1 MIKSKTDKVVSLGEF
16 IALMAMFVSL
26 TAMSIDMVL
35 PALSLIGTE
44 LNAGDGNHT
53 QYIISSLFVGF
64 TLGQLVTGPIAD
76 SFGRKFAVY
85 LGLAIFIIGSALC
98 LVSTS
103 FPIMLVGRS
112 LQGLGA
118 AAPRIISLT
127 MTRDKY
133 QGRDMARVSSFVM
146 AVFILVPVIAPS
158 FGQAIL
164 FFVSWR
170 FIFGIF
176 LIAALSITALTY
188 FRLPETLKLEDK
200 KPFSVKAIWHG
211 TCKVMSNK
219 TTLGYTICAGL
230 IFGALVGYLNLSRQ
244 IFQDYYQVGARFSL
258 YFSVSAISIGASSI
272 FNSAIVKRY
281 GMRLICH
288 YALLIMIVV
297 TTLFLIFFF
306 WISNQS
312 LEQVPIWAF
321 MGYITIIFFCLGL
334 LFGNLNAMAMEP
346 MGHFAGIAS
355 GIIGSLSS
363 AISVIIGT
371 VIGQS
376 YNNSLQPLIIGFLA
390 LSIAAF
396 TLQHFLPKSGDN
408 K

>member
-1 MIKSKTDKVVSLGEF
+1 MMKTKTKKTVSLAEF
-16 IALMAMFVSL
+16 IALMALFVSL

-35 PALSLIGTE
+35 PALSLIGTD
-44 LNAGDGNHT
+44 LGVSDGNHT

-64 TLGQLVTGPIAD
+64 TVGQLVTGPMAD
-76 SFGRKFAVY
+76 SFGRKFVVY
-85 LGLAIFIIGSALC
+85 LGLSVFIVGSILC
-98 LVSTS
+98 LIASDFS
-103 FPIMLVGRS
+103 IMLFGRL
-112 LQGLGA
+112 LQGIGA
-118 AAPRIISLT
+118 AAPRNISLT

-146 AVFILVPVIAPS
+146 AIFILVPVLAPS

-176 LIAALSITALTY
+176 LIAALITTALTY
-188 FRLPETLKLEDK
+188 FRLPETLKPEDK
-200 KPFSVKAIWHG
+200 KPFSIKSILHG
-211 TCKVMSNK
+211 ASKVIGNK

-258 YFSVSAISIGASSI
+258 YFSVSAISIGVSSI
-272 FNSAIVKRY
+272 FNSTIVKRY
-281 GMRLICH
+281 GMNLICH
-288 YALLIMIVV
+288 YALLVMII
-297 TTLFLIFFF
+297 TTALFLIFFF
-306 WISNQS
+306 WLPEQQ
-312 LEQVPIWAF
+312 LEQIPIWAF
-321 MGYITIIFFCLGL
+321 MTYITIIFFCLGL

-363 AISVIIGT
+363 AISVVIGT
-371 VIGQS
+371 IIGQS
-376 YNNSLQPLIIGFLA
+376 YNNTLQPLIIGFLI
-390 LSIAAF
+390 LSITSF
-396 TLQHFLPKSGDN
+396 TLQHFLPKTS
-408 K
+408 KF

>member
-35 PALSLIGTE
+35 PALSLIGIE

-146 AVFILVPVIAPS
+146 AVFMLVPVIAPS

>member
-1 MIKSKTDKVVSLGEF
+1 
-16 IALMAMFVSL
+16 
-26 TAMSIDMVL
+26 
-35 PALSLIGTE
+35 
-44 LNAGDGNHT
+44 
-53 QYIISSLFVGF
+53 
-64 TLGQLVTGPIAD
+64 
-76 SFGRKFAVY
+76 
-85 LGLAIFIIGSALC
+85 
-98 LVSTS
+98 
-103 FPIMLVGRS
+103 
-112 LQGLGA
+112 
-118 AAPRIISLT
+118 
-127 MTRDKY
+127 
-133 QGRDMARVSSFVM
+133 
-146 AVFILVPVIAPS
+146 
-158 FGQAIL
+158 
-164 FFVSWR
+164 
-170 FIFGIF
+170 
-176 LIAALSITALTY
+176 
-188 FRLPETLKLEDK
+188 
-200 KPFSVKAIWHG
+200 
-211 TCKVMSNK
+211 
-219 TTLGYTICAGL
+219 
-230 IFGALVGYLNLSRQ
+230 
-244 IFQDYYQVGARFSL
+244 
-258 YFSVSAISIGASSI
+258 
-272 FNSAIVKRY
+272 
-281 GMRLICH
+281 
-288 YALLIMIVV
+288 MIVV